1 MINMFAC
8 GLGIQTEIISMKT
21 IAGKRCCLIT

>member
-1 MINMFAC
+1 MINFAC

-21 IAGKRCCLIT
+21 IAGKKCCLIT